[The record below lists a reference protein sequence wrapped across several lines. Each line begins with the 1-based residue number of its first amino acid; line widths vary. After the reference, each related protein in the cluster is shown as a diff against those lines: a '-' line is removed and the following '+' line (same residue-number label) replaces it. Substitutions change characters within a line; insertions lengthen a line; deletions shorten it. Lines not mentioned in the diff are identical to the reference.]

1 MKILS
6 HRKRISINV
15 LQLCML
21 VCWSIFFSF
30 QTRYKIGNGGEMQHF
45 NDMHYAVSKTS
56 RELNTIYKPRC

>member
-1 MKILS
+1 MTIYRQEKLGVCLS
-6 HRKRISINV
+6 V
-15 LQLCML
+15 GLF
-21 VCWSIFFSF
+21 FFSF